1 MSSVQKDFISIKEAS
16 ILTGIQAQTLRK
28 MGDEGVVRM
37 YRTASGQRKFHRE
50 SLTQMCYAGGAPAA
64 AAAAAAPPPAAGT
77 ESGADAAA
85 QPPTDNKQHFIYC
98 RVSSRSST
106 GELEKQKTR
115 ILELME
121 NAPALKEDIKKYRI
135 INDISTGTT
144 FQRKG
149 LQQIINACMNKTI
162 GNIVVLRKTRISL
175 FGIGFFEQIVNSC
188 GGTIIELE
196 THDST
201 SGQDILGELIGVL
214 QKTKIDISGLGVGAA
229 SVVESMDCDD
239 DCVAAD
245 DRMEEDII
253 A

>member
-64 AAAAAAPPPAAGT
+64 AAAAPPPAAGT
-77 ESGADAAA
+77 ESGEVAAAA

-106 GELEKQKTR
+106 GELEKQKSR

-214 QKTKIDISGLGVGAA
+214 QKTKIDISGLGVCDASAA
-229 SVVESMDCDD
+229 AAAAMDCDD
-239 DCVAAD
+239 SSTDT
-245 DRMEEDII
+245 MEN
-253 A
+253 